1 MFFSSVATKNADQI
15 RAGFNNSNRSPG
27 GSHSKE
33 NQAGGTDQ
41 KRALRSPG
49 GSSNARFFVPDPI
62 DRAFHC
68 KTRRK
73 GETVHTLMHS
83 QDDIHYALE
92 TTRVLHEPDRRIQ
105 TFGETRFE
113 FQLIS
118 ELMDRAGQV
127 RIRTGEVEAQ
137 RPRILRPENFREIEF
152 EGFNDSARERFD
164 RLMEKF
170 RAEGKD
176 LAFLQYGFQ
185 FRRGE
190 VHEQVVHET
199 MDNVRDR
206 MLGDI
211 RRSGN
216 PSLAIIEG
224 VDDAWEICVLKFS
237 FEMILRSQEINAFD
251 FKRRGLI

>member
-1 MFFSSVATKNADQI
+1 V
-15 RAGFNNSNRSPG
+15 
-27 GSHSKE
+27 
-33 NQAGGTDQ
+33 
-41 KRALRSPG
+41 
-49 GSSNARFFVPDPI
+49 
-62 DRAFHC
+62 
-68 KTRRK
+68 
-73 GETVHTLMHS
+73 GETPVTLMHS
-83 QDDIHYALE
+83 QDNIHYALE

-118 ELMDRAGQV
+118 ELMDRVGEV

-137 RPRILRPENFREIEF
+137 RPRILRPDNLRGIEL
-152 EGFNDSARERFD
+152 EGFDATARERLD
-164 RLMEKF
+164 SMMEKF
-170 RAEGKD
+170 RSEGKD

-190 VHEQVVHET
+190 VREEVVHES

-206 MLGDI
+206 MLDDI

-237 FEMILRSQEINAFD
+237 FEMILRSHEINAFD
-251 FKRRGLI
+251 LKRRGLI